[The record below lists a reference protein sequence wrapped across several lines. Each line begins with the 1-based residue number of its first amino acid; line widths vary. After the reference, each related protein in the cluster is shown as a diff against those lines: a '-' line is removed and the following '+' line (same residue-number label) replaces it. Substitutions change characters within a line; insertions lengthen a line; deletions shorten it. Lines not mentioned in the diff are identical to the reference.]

1 MATPSP
7 VKPPRTELDYGL
19 SFKKTDAVVV
29 VLRELI
35 KWGGVVLL
43 ARYGY
48 LSIAALAGHQTFAD
62 IFIRLL
68 ANLKV
73 SDGILYLLTGGSIAY
88 GVGQRHLRR
97 KHIKRIVATKNKL
110 ESKLDPKRTSSNL
123 TETGTTRPGDE
134 L

>member
-1 MATPSP
+1 MATTPP
-7 VKPPRTELDYGL
+7 VKPPRTELDYRL

-35 KWGGVVLL
+35 KWGGLVLL
-43 ARYGY
+43 GRYGY

-62 IFIRLL
+62 IVIRFL

-73 SDGILYLLTGGSIAY
+73 SEGILYLLTGGSIAY
-88 GVGQRHLRR
+88 GVGQRQLRR
-97 KHIKRIVATKNKL
+97 RHIKRVVASKNEL
-110 ESKLDPKRTSSNL
+110 EKKLDPKRTSSNL
-123 TETGTTRPGDE
+123 TDTGTTQPGDE